1 MPTITTEVEVD
12 VKLDSFDDS
21 DLFEELES
29 RGYVGLNDTATN
41 KIELVTLIYEK
52 RKLGNDYSQE
62 LDQLIYDVV
71 GRM

>member
-12 VKLDSFDDS
+12 VELDSFDDS

-29 RGYVGLNDTATN
+29 RGYVGLEALN
-41 KIELVTLIYEK
+41 KIELITLIYEK
-52 RKLGNDYSQE
+52 RKLGKDYSYE

-71 GRM
+71 GRL